1 MRKCEKR
8 VFDSLPSTQ
17 IYLLEKLKNNELK
30 APVLIVAKN
39 QSAGIGSRGNIWESA
54 KSALTFSLAL
64 NASDL
69 PKDLPMQASALY
81 LGFLFKEVLKE
92 LGSKT
97 WLKWPNDLYLGG
109 QKIGG
114 VLVNIYKGMRVCGI
128 GVNRVSTKWACLDIG
143 ISDDWI
149 IIEGFLK
156 KIEENLFWGEV
167 LSKYALEFHRSNSF
181 NFHNDRGEAVSLK
194 DAELL
199 EDGRICIKGKIYD
212 RM

>member
-1 MRKCEKR
+1 MKKCEKR

-17 IYLLEKLKNNELK
+17 TYLLEKLKSNELK
-30 APVLIVAKN
+30 APVLVLAKN
-39 QSAGIGSRGNIWESA
+39 QSAGIGSRGNIWEGVE
-54 KSALTFSLAL
+54 SALTFSLAL

-69 PKDLPMQASALY
+69 PKDLPMQANALY

-92 LGSKT
+92 LGSQT

-114 VLVNIYKGMRVCGI
+114 VLVNAYKDMRVCGI
-128 GVNRVSTKWACLDIG
+128 GVNKVSTKWACLDIG
-143 ISDDWI
+143 ASDDW

-156 KIEENLFWGEV
+156 KIEENLFWREV
-167 LSKYALEFHRSNSF
+167 LSKYALEFHKNNSF
-181 NFHNDRGEAVSLK
+181 SFHNDCGEAVSLK

-199 EDGRICIKGKIYD
+199 EDGRVCIKGKIYD
-212 RM
+212 RT

>member
-8 VFDSLPSTQ
+8 VFESLPSTQ
-17 IYLLEKLKNNELK
+17 TYLLEKLKNDALK

-39 QSAGIGSRGNIWESA
+39 QSAGIGSRGNIWEGVE
-54 KSALTFSLAL
+54 SALTFSLAL
-64 NASDL
+64 NAGDL

-92 LGSKT
+92 LGSQT

-128 GVNRVSTKWACLDIG
+128 GVNRVSKKWACLDIG
-143 ISDDWI
+143 ASDDL

-167 LSKYALEFHRSNSF
+167 LSKYALEFHRSSSF
-181 NFHNDRGEAVSLK
+181 NFHNDWGEAMSLK

>member
-1 MRKCEKR
+1 MKKCEKR

-17 IYLLEKLKNNELK
+17 TYLLEKLKSNELK
-30 APVLIVAKN
+30 APVLVLAKN
-39 QSAGIGSRGNIWESA
+39 QSAGIGSRGNIWEGVE
-54 KSALTFSLAL
+54 SALTFSLAL

-69 PKDLPMQASALY
+69 PKDLPMQANALY

-92 LGSKT
+92 LGSRT

-114 VLVNIYKGMRVCGI
+114 VLVNAYKDMRVCGI
-128 GVNRVSTKWACLDIG
+128 GVNKVSTKWACLDIG
-143 ISDDWI
+143 ASDDW

-167 LSKYALEFHRSNSF
+167 LSKYALEFHKNNSF
-181 NFHNDRGEAVSLK
+181 SFHNDCGEAVSLK

-199 EDGRICIKGKIYD
+199 EDGRVCIKGKIYD

>member
-1 MRKCEKR
+1 MRQCEKR
-8 VFDSLPSTQ
+8 VFESLPSTQ
-17 IYLLEKLKNNELK
+17 TYLLEKLKSNELK

-39 QSAGIGSRGNIWESA
+39 QSAGIGSRGNIWEGVE
-54 KSALTFSLAL
+54 SALTFSLAL

-69 PKDLPMQASALY
+69 PKDLPMQANALY

-92 LGSKT
+92 LGSQT

-114 VLVNIYKGMRVCGI
+114 VLVNAYKDMRVCGI

-143 ISDDWI
+143 VSDDW

-181 NFHNDRGEAVSLK
+181 SFHNDCNEAVSLK

-199 EDGRICIKGKIYD
+199 EDGRVCIKGKIYD

>member
-1 MRKCEKR
+1 MKKCETI
-8 VFDSLPSTQ
+8 VFESLPSTQ
-17 IYLLEKLKNNELK
+17 TYLLEKLKHDELK
-30 APVLIVAKN
+30 APILIVAKN
-39 QSAGIGSRGNIWESA
+39 QSAGIGSRGNIWEGT

-69 PKDLPMQASALY
+69 PNDLPMQANALY
-81 LGFLFKEVLKE
+81 LGFLFKEVLKD
-92 LGSKT
+92 LGSQT
-97 WLKWPNDLYLGG
+97 WLKWPNDLYLGD

-114 VLVNIYKGMRVCGI
+114 VLVNVYKDMRVCGI
-128 GVNRVSTKWACLDIG
+128 GVNRVSQKWACLDIG
-143 ISDDWI
+143 ASDDL

-167 LSKYALEFHRSNSF
+167 LSKYALEFHRGNSF
-181 NFHNDRGEAVSLK
+181 SFHNDCGEAMSLK

>member
-1 MRKCEKR
+1 MKKCEKR
-8 VFDSLPSTQ
+8 VFESLPSTQ
-17 IYLLEKLKNNELK
+17 IYLLEKLKSNELK
-30 APVLIVAKN
+30 APVLVLAKN
-39 QSAGIGSRGNIWESA
+39 QSAGIGSRGNIWEGVE
-54 KSALTFSLAL
+54 SALTFSLAL

-69 PKDLPMQASALY
+69 PKDLPMQANALY

-92 LGSKT
+92 LGSQT

-114 VLVNIYKGMRVCGI
+114 VLVNVYKDMRVCGI

-143 ISDDWI
+143 VSDDWI
-149 IIEGFLK
+149 VEGFLK

-181 NFHNDRGEAVSLK
+181 SFHNDCNEAVSLK

-199 EDGRICIKGKIYD
+199 EDGRVCIKGKIYD

>member
-1 MRKCEKR
+1 MRQCEKR
-8 VFDSLPSTQ
+8 VFESLPSTQ
-17 IYLLEKLKNNELK
+17 TYLLEKLKNNEFK
-30 APVLIVAKN
+30 APVLVLAKN
-39 QSAGIGSRGNIWESA
+39 QSAGIGSRGNIWEGA

-69 PKDLPMQASALY
+69 PKDLPMQANALY

-92 LGSKT
+92 LGSQA

-143 ISDDWI
+143 ASDDW

-181 NFHNDRGEAVSLK
+181 SFHNDWGEVMSLK

>member
-1 MRKCEKR
+1 MKQCEKR

-17 IYLLEKLKNNELK
+17 IYLLEKLKSNELK
-30 APVLIVAKN
+30 APILVLAKN
-39 QSAGIGSRGNIWESA
+39 QSAGIGSRGNIWEST

-92 LGSKT
+92 LGSQT

-114 VLVNIYKGMRVCGI
+114 VLVNVYKGMRVCGI

-143 ISDDWI
+143 ISDDL

-181 NFHNDRGEAVSLK
+181 NFHNDWGEAVSLK

>member
-1 MRKCEKR
+1 MRQCEKR

-30 APVLIVAKN
+30 APILILAKN
-39 QSAGIGSRGNIWESA
+39 QSAGIGSRGNIWEGA

-69 PKDLPMQASALY
+69 PNDLPMQANALY

-92 LGSKT
+92 LGSQT

-114 VLVNIYKGMRVCGI
+114 VLVNAYKGMRVCGI

-143 ISDDWI
+143 ISDDL

-181 NFHNDRGEAVSLK
+181 SFHNDWGELVSLK

-199 EDGRICIKGKIYD
+199 EDGRVLIKDKIYS
-212 RM
+212 RI

>member
-17 IYLLEKLKNNELK
+17 TYLLEKLKNDALK

-39 QSAGIGSRGNIWESA
+39 QSAGIGSRGNIWDGVE
-54 KSALTFSLAL
+54 SALTFSLAL

-92 LGSKT
+92 LGSQT

-114 VLVNIYKGMRVCGI
+114 VLVNAYKDMRVCGI

-143 ISDDWI
+143 ASDDW

-167 LSKYALEFHRSNSF
+167 LSKYALEFHRNDSF
-181 NFHNDRGEAVSLK
+181 SFHNDWGELVSLK
-194 DAELL
+194 DAKLL

>member
-1 MRKCEKR
+1 MKKCEKR

-17 IYLLEKLKNNELK
+17 TYLLEKLKSNELK
-30 APVLIVAKN
+30 APVLVLAKN
-39 QSAGIGSRGNIWESA
+39 QSAGIGSRGNIWEGVE
-54 KSALTFSLAL
+54 SALTFSLAL

-69 PKDLPMQASALY
+69 PNDLPMQANALY

-92 LGSKT
+92 LGSQT

-114 VLVNIYKGMRVCGI
+114 VLVNAYKDMRVCGI

-143 ISDDWI
+143 ASDDL

-181 NFHNDRGEAVSLK
+181 SFHNDWGELVSLK

-199 EDGRICIKGKIYD
+199 EDGRILIKDKIYS
-212 RM
+212 RI

>member
-1 MRKCEKR
+1 MKQYEKR

-30 APVLIVAKN
+30 VPILIVAKN
-39 QSAGIGSRGNIWESA
+39 QSAGIGSRGNIWEGA

-69 PKDLPMQASALY
+69 PKDLPMQANALY

-92 LGSKT
+92 LGSQT
-97 WLKWPNDLYLGG
+97 WLKWPNDLYLEN

-114 VLVNIYKGMRVCGI
+114 VLVNVYKDMRVCGI
-128 GVNRVSTKWACLDIG
+128 GVNRVSKKWACLDIG
-143 ISDDWI
+143 ASDDL

-167 LSKYALEFHRSNSF
+167 LSKYALEFHRSNFFS
-181 NFHNDRGEAVSLK
+181 FHNDWGEAMSLK

-212 RM
+212 RI

>member
-1 MRKCEKR
+1 MRQCEKR

-17 IYLLEKLKNNELK
+17 TYLLEKLKNNELK
-30 APVLIVAKN
+30 APILIVAKN

-69 PKDLPMQASALY
+69 PKDLPMQANALY

-92 LGSKT
+92 LGSQT

-114 VLVNIYKGMRVCGI
+114 VLVNVYKGMLVCGI

-143 ISDDWI
+143 TSDDW

-167 LSKYALEFHRSNSF
+167 LSKYALEFHRNDSF
-181 NFHNDRGEAVSLK
+181 SFHNDWGELVSLK
-194 DAELL
+194 DAQLL

>member
-17 IYLLEKLKNNELK
+17 IYLLEKLKSNELK
-30 APVLIVAKN
+30 APVLVLTKN
-39 QSAGIGSRGNIWESA
+39 QSAGIGSRGNIWEGVE
-54 KSALTFSLAL
+54 SALTFSLAL

-69 PKDLPMQASALY
+69 PKDLPMQANALY

-143 ISDDWI
+143 TSDDW

-181 NFHNDRGEAVSLK
+181 SFHNDCGEAVSLK

-199 EDGRICIKGKIYD
+199 EDGRILIKDKIYD
-212 RM
+212 RI

>member
-1 MRKCEKR
+1 MRQCEKR
-8 VFDSLPSTQ
+8 VFESLPSTQ
-17 IYLLEKLKNNELK
+17 TYLLEKLKSNELK
-30 APVLIVAKN
+30 APVLVLAKN
-39 QSAGIGSRGNIWESA
+39 QSAGIGSRGNIWEGT

-69 PKDLPMQASALY
+69 PNDLPMQANALY

-92 LGSKT
+92 LGSQT

-114 VLVNIYKGMRVCGI
+114 VLVNVYKGMRVCGI

-143 ISDDWI
+143 ASDDL

-181 NFHNDRGEAVSLK
+181 SFHNDWGELVSLK

-212 RM
+212 RI

>member
-1 MRKCEKR
+1 MRQCEKR

-30 APVLIVAKN
+30 APILIVAKN
-39 QSAGIGSRGNIWESA
+39 QSAGIGSRGNIWEGT

-69 PKDLPMQASALY
+69 PNDLPMQANALY
-81 LGFLFKEVLKE
+81 LGFLFKEVLKD
-92 LGSKT
+92 LGSQT
-97 WLKWPNDLYLGG
+97 WLKWPNDLYLGS

-114 VLVNIYKGMRVCGI
+114 VLVNVYKDMRVCGI
-128 GVNRVSTKWACLDIG
+128 GVNRVSQKWACLDIG
-143 ISDDWI
+143 VSDGLI
-149 IIEGFLK
+149 MEGFLK

-167 LSKYALEFHRSNSF
+167 LSKYALEFHKNNSF
-181 NFHNDRGEAVSLK
+181 SFHNDCGEAMSLK

>member
-17 IYLLEKLKNNELK
+17 TYLLEKLKNDALK

-39 QSAGIGSRGNIWESA
+39 QSTGIGSRGNIWEGT

-69 PKDLPMQASALY
+69 PNDLPMQANALY

-92 LGSKT
+92 LGSQT

-114 VLVNIYKGMRVCGI
+114 VLVNVYKDMRVCGI

-143 ISDDWI
+143 ISDDL

-167 LSKYALEFHRSNSF
+167 LSKYALEFHRNDSF
-181 NFHNDRGEAVSLK
+181 SFHNDWGELVSLK

-199 EDGRICIKGKIYD
+199 EDGRVCIKGKIYD

>member
-1 MRKCEKR
+1 MKQCEKR

-17 IYLLEKLKNNELK
+17 TYLLEKLKNDGLK
-30 APVLIVAKN
+30 APILILAKN
-39 QSAGIGSRGNIWESA
+39 QSAGIGSRGNVWEGV

-69 PKDLPMQASALY
+69 PNDLPMQANALY

-92 LGSKT
+92 LGSQT
-97 WLKWPNDLYLGG
+97 WLKWPNDLYLEN

-114 VLVNIYKGMRVCGI
+114 VLVNVYKDMRVCGI
-128 GVNRVSTKWACLDIG
+128 GVNRVSKKWACLDIG
-143 ISDDWI
+143 VSDDL

-167 LSKYALEFHRSNSF
+167 LSKYALEFHKNHSF
-181 NFHNDRGEAVSLK
+181 SFHNDWGEVMSLK

-199 EDGRICIKGKIYD
+199 EDGRVCIKGKIYD

>member
-17 IYLLEKLKNNELK
+17 TYLLEKLKNDALK

-39 QSAGIGSRGNIWESA
+39 QSAGIGSRGNIWEGT

-92 LGSKT
+92 LGSQT
-97 WLKWPNDLYLGG
+97 WLKWPNDLYLEG

-114 VLVNIYKGMRVCGI
+114 VLVNVYKGMRVCGI

-143 ISDDWI
+143 ASDDWI
-149 IIEGFLK
+149 IESFLK

-167 LSKYALEFHRSNSF
+167 LSKYALEFHRNDSF
-181 NFHNDRGEAVSLK
+181 SFHNDWGELVSLK

>member
-1 MRKCEKR
+1 MKQCEKR
-8 VFDSLPSTQ
+8 VFESLPSTQ
-17 IYLLEKLKNNELK
+17 TYLLEKLKSNELK
-30 APVLIVAKN
+30 APVLVLAKN
-39 QSAGIGSRGNIWESA
+39 QSAGIGSRGNIWEGVE
-54 KSALTFSLAL
+54 SALTFSLAL

-92 LGSKT
+92 LGSQT

-114 VLVNIYKGMRVCGI
+114 VLVNVYKGMRVCGI

-143 ISDDWI
+143 ASDDW

-181 NFHNDRGEAVSLK
+181 NFHNDWGEAMSLK

-199 EDGRICIKGKIYD
+199 EDGRVCIKGKIYD

>member
-8 VFDSLPSTQ
+8 VFESLPSTQ
-17 IYLLEKLKNNELK
+17 TYLLEKLKNDALK
-30 APVLIVAKN
+30 APVLVLAKN
-39 QSAGIGSRGNIWESA
+39 QSAGIGSRGNIWEGT

-69 PKDLPMQASALY
+69 PNDLPMQANALY

-92 LGSKT
+92 LGSQT

-143 ISDDWI
+143 ASDDL

-181 NFHNDRGEAVSLK
+181 SFHNDWGEAVSLK

-199 EDGRICIKGKIYD
+199 EDGRVCIKGKIYD

>member
-1 MRKCEKR
+1 MKQCEKR
-8 VFDSLPSTQ
+8 VFESLPSTQ
-17 IYLLEKLKNNELK
+17 IYLLEKLKSNELK
-30 APVLIVAKN
+30 APVLVLAKN
-39 QSAGIGSRGNIWESA
+39 QSAGIGSRGNVWEGT

-69 PKDLPMQASALY
+69 PKDLPMQANALY

-92 LGSKT
+92 LGSQT
-97 WLKWPNDLYLGG
+97 WLKWPNDLYLGD

-128 GVNRVSTKWACLDIG
+128 GVNRVSNKWACLDIG
-143 ISDDWI
+143 ASDDW

-181 NFHNDRGEAVSLK
+181 SFHNDWGEAVSLK
-194 DAELL
+194 DAQLL

>member
-1 MRKCEKR
+1 MKQCEKR
-8 VFDSLPSTQ
+8 VFDSLLSTQ
-17 IYLLEKLKNNELK
+17 TYLLEKLKNNELK
-30 APVLIVAKN
+30 APILILAKN
-39 QSAGIGSRGNIWESA
+39 QSAGIGSRGNVWEGA

-69 PKDLPMQASALY
+69 PNDLPMQANALY

-92 LGSKT
+92 LGSQT
-97 WLKWPNDLYLGG
+97 WLKWPNDLYLED

-114 VLVNIYKGMRVCGI
+114 VLVNVYKDMRVCGI
-128 GVNRVSTKWACLDIG
+128 GVNRVSKKWACLDIG
-143 ISDDWI
+143 VSDDWI
-149 IIEGFLK
+149 IESFLK

-181 NFHNDRGEAVSLK
+181 SFHNDWGEVMSLK

>member
-17 IYLLEKLKNNELK
+17 TYLLEKLKSNELK
-30 APVLIVAKN
+30 APVLVLAKN
-39 QSAGIGSRGNIWESA
+39 QSAGIGSRGNIWEGT

-97 WLKWPNDLYLGG
+97 WLKWPNDLYLGS

-114 VLVNIYKGMRVCGI
+114 VLVNVYKGMRVCGI

-143 ISDDWI
+143 ISDDW

-181 NFHNDRGEAVSLK
+181 SFHNDWGEAVSLK

>member
-1 MRKCEKR
+1 MKQCEKR
-8 VFDSLPSTQ
+8 VFESLPSTQ
-17 IYLLEKLKNNELK
+17 TYLLEKLKSNELK
-30 APVLIVAKN
+30 APVLVLAKN
-39 QSAGIGSRGNIWESA
+39 QSAGIGSRGNIWEST

-92 LGSKT
+92 LGSQT

-114 VLVNIYKGMRVCGI
+114 VLVNVYKGMRVCGI

-143 ISDDWI
+143 ASDDW

-181 NFHNDRGEAVSLK
+181 SFHNDWGEAMSLK

>member
-8 VFDSLPSTQ
+8 VFESLPSTQ
-17 IYLLEKLKNNELK
+17 IYLLEKLKSNELK
-30 APVLIVAKN
+30 APALVLAKN

-92 LGSKT
+92 LGSQT

-114 VLVNIYKGMRVCGI
+114 VLVNVYKGMRVCGI

-143 ISDDWI
+143 ASDDWI
-149 IIEGFLK
+149 IESFLK

-181 NFHNDRGEAVSLK
+181 NFHNDWGEAVSLK

-199 EDGRICIKGKIYD
+199 EDGRVCIKGKIYD

>member
-8 VFDSLPSTQ
+8 VFESLPSTQ
-17 IYLLEKLKNNELK
+17 TYLLEKLKSNELK
-30 APVLIVAKN
+30 TPVLIVAKN
-39 QSAGIGSRGNIWESA
+39 QSAGIGSRGNIWEGVE
-54 KSALTFSLAL
+54 SALTFSLAL

-92 LGSKT
+92 LGSQT

-143 ISDDWI
+143 ASDDW

-181 NFHNDRGEAVSLK
+181 SFHNDCGEAVSLK

-199 EDGRICIKGKIYD
+199 EDGRVCIKGKIYD

>member
-1 MRKCEKR
+1 MRQCEKR

-17 IYLLEKLKNNELK
+17 TYLLEKLKSNELK
-30 APVLIVAKN
+30 APILIVAKN
-39 QSAGIGSRGNIWESA
+39 QSAGIGSRGNIWEGT

-69 PKDLPMQASALY
+69 PNDLPMQANALY

-92 LGSKT
+92 LGSQA

-114 VLVNIYKGMRVCGI
+114 VLVNVYKDMRVCGI
-128 GVNRVSTKWACLDIG
+128 GVNRVSDKWACLDIG
-143 ISDDWI
+143 ASDDWI
-149 IIEGFLK
+149 IESFLK

-167 LSKYALEFHRSNSF
+167 LSKYALEFHKNHSF
-181 NFHNDRGEAVSLK
+181 NFHNDWGEVMSLK

>member
-1 MRKCEKR
+1 MKQYEKR

-30 APVLIVAKN
+30 VPILIVAKN
-39 QSAGIGSRGNIWESA
+39 QSAGIGSRGNIWEGA

-69 PKDLPMQASALY
+69 PKDLPMQANALY

-92 LGSKT
+92 LGSQT
-97 WLKWPNDLYLGG
+97 WLKWPNDLYLEN

-114 VLVNIYKGMRVCGI
+114 VLVNVYKDMRVCGI
-128 GVNRVSTKWACLDIG
+128 GVNRVSKKWACLDIG
-143 ISDDWI
+143 ASDDL

-167 LSKYALEFHRSNSF
+167 LSKYALEFHRSNFFS
-181 NFHNDRGEAVSLK
+181 FHNDWGELVSLK

>member
-1 MRKCEKR
+1 MRQCEKR

-17 IYLLEKLKNNELK
+17 TYLLEKLKNDALK

-39 QSAGIGSRGNIWESA
+39 QSAGIGSRGNIWEGV

-92 LGSKT
+92 LGSQT

-114 VLVNIYKGMRVCGI
+114 VLVNAYKDMRVCGI

-143 ISDDWI
+143 ISDDL

-167 LSKYALEFHRSNSF
+167 LSKCALEFHRNDSF
-181 NFHNDRGEAVSLK
+181 SFHNDWGELVSLK

-199 EDGRICIKGKIYD
+199 EDGRVCIKGKIYD

>member
-1 MRKCEKR
+1 MKKCEKR
-8 VFDSLPSTQ
+8 VFESLPSTQ
-17 IYLLEKLKNNELK
+17 TYLLEKLKNDGLK
-30 APVLIVAKN
+30 APILIWAKK
-39 QSAGIGSRGNIWESA
+39 QSAGIGSRGNVWEGV

-69 PKDLPMQASALY
+69 PKDLPMQANALY

-92 LGSKT
+92 LGSQT
-97 WLKWPNDLYLGG
+97 WLKWPNDLYVED

-114 VLVNIYKGMRVCGI
+114 VMVNIYKDMRVCGI

-143 ISDDWI
+143 ASDDL

-167 LSKYALEFHRSNSF
+167 LSKYALEFHKNNSF
-181 NFHNDRGEAVSLK
+181 SFHNDWGEVVSLR
-194 DAELL
+194 DAGLL
-199 EDGRICIKGKIYD
+199 EDGRICIKGKIYS

>member
-1 MRKCEKR
+1 MKQCEKR
-8 VFDSLPSTQ
+8 VFESLPSTQ
-17 IYLLEKLKNNELK
+17 TYLLEKLKSNELK
-30 APVLIVAKN
+30 APVLVLAKN
-39 QSAGIGSRGNIWESA
+39 QSAGIGSRGNIWEGA

-92 LGSKT
+92 LGSQT
-97 WLKWPNDLYLGG
+97 WLKWPNDLYLGD

-128 GVNRVSTKWACLDIG
+128 GVNRVSDKWACLDIG
-143 ISDDWI
+143 ASDDW

-181 NFHNDRGEAVSLK
+181 NFHNDWGEAVSLK

-199 EDGRICIKGKIYD
+199 EDGRVLIKGKIYD

>member
-8 VFDSLPSTQ
+8 VFESLPSTQ
-17 IYLLEKLKNNELK
+17 TYLLEKLKSNELK

-39 QSAGIGSRGNIWESA
+39 QSAGIGSRGNIWEGVE
-54 KSALTFSLAL
+54 SALTFSLAL

-92 LGSKT
+92 LGSQA

-114 VLVNIYKGMRVCGI
+114 VLVNVYKDMRVCGI
-128 GVNRVSTKWACLDIG
+128 GVNRVSDKWACLDIG
-143 ISDDWI
+143 ISDDL

-156 KIEENLFWGEV
+156 KIEENLFWGGV

-181 NFHNDRGEAVSLK
+181 SFHNDCGEAVSLK

-199 EDGRICIKGKIYD
+199 EDGRVCIKGKIYD

>member
-1 MRKCEKR
+1 MKQCEKR
-8 VFDSLPSTQ
+8 VFESLPSTQ
-17 IYLLEKLKNNELK
+17 TYLLEKLKSNELK
-30 APVLIVAKN
+30 APVLILAKN
-39 QSAGIGSRGNIWESA
+39 QSAGIGSRGNIWEGVE
-54 KSALTFSLAL
+54 SALTFSLAL

-69 PKDLPMQASALY
+69 PKDLPMQANALY

-92 LGSKT
+92 LGSQT

-114 VLVNIYKGMRVCGI
+114 VLVNVYKGRRVCGI

-143 ISDDWI
+143 ASDDW

-181 NFHNDRGEAVSLK
+181 NFHNDWGEAVSLK

>member
-1 MRKCEKR
+1 MKQCEKR

-17 IYLLEKLKNNELK
+17 TYLLEKLKNDGLK
-30 APVLIVAKN
+30 APILILAKN
-39 QSAGIGSRGNIWESA
+39 QSAGIGSRGNVWEGV

-69 PKDLPMQASALY
+69 PNDLPMQANALY

-97 WLKWPNDLYLGG
+97 WLKWPNDLYLED

-114 VLVNIYKGMRVCGI
+114 VLVNVYKDMRVCGI
-128 GVNRVSTKWACLDIG
+128 GVNRVSKKWACLDIG
-143 ISDDWI
+143 VSDDL

-181 NFHNDRGEAVSLK
+181 SFHNDWGEAVSLK

-199 EDGRICIKGKIYD
+199 EDGRVCIKGKIYD

>member
-17 IYLLEKLKNNELK
+17 TYLLEKLKSNELK
-30 APVLIVAKN
+30 APVLVLAKN
-39 QSAGIGSRGNIWESA
+39 QSAGIGSRGNIWEGT

-69 PKDLPMQASALY
+69 PNDLPMQANALY

-92 LGSKT
+92 LGSQT

-143 ISDDWI
+143 ASDDL

-181 NFHNDRGEAVSLK
+181 SFHNDWGELVSLK

-199 EDGRICIKGKIYD
+199 EDGRVCIKGKIYD